1 MQKKN
6 DEKIVK
12 TRVSSSYTRVV
23 GNVKIDVINTKQ
35 NPENLSKKAA
45 SKKWAVIATKNNRV
59 SCIGVSDKKYPAIDM
74 LLAHEKILK
83 AEIAKKDE

>member
-1 MQKKN
+1 MEKKTE
-6 DEKIVK
+6 EKIVK

-23 GNVKIDVINTKQ
+23 GNVRIDVINTKQ

-45 SKKWAVIATKNNRV
+45 SKKWAVIATNGSRV
-59 SCIGVSDKKYPAIDM
+59 SCIGVSDKKYPAIDI
-74 LLAHEKILK
+74 LLSHEKVLK